1 MPDHTDLIRNL
12 TTVNQ
17 IIEALNQAVDVRG
30 ALEVT
35 LTRLVELMG
44 LETGWI
50 FLKDPESQNRWAG
63 KGYVLAAHHN
73 LPEAMKP
80 SRARAWKGGC
90 ECQTLCAKGDLQ
102 AAYNEV
108 RCSRLRQAPGD
119 RAGLAV
125 HASAPLR
132 SGETVL
138 GILNVAACDWEAFT
152 PESLVLLANV
162 GSQMGVTLERAR
174 LFELLQEQRIHEQAA
189 LLDFSRQL
197 LSHPELDDLMAYL
210 VEAVRTLLQVDAC
223 ALVLPADTPYNL
235 AFYAAS
241 GWYDDPVAAGRR
253 VPADERSGSGLVMR
267 TQTPLLVEDL
277 HVNDP
282 TPWIADWFRE
292 EGFRGHFIV
301 PLVAE
306 DQSIGV
312 LNINT
317 RQPRMLDGHELR
329 FLQLMANQAA
339 IALENA
345 RLHQERLKRQRLE
358 EELAVGQEIQHS
370 MLPELCPVIP
380 GWEFCSIYRPAQQ
393 VGGDFYDFFSLA
405 NQADQLGLVI
415 ADVAG
420 KGVPAALFM
429 ALSRTMIR
437 TVALSG
443 SPPAA
448 TLERANELILKDSN
462 AKIFLSAFYA
472 ILETGS
478 GRLTYTSAGHNW
490 PLWLPA
496 GSEECQQLH
505 ARGILLGVMEEI
517 SLEERTVQVAPGDT
531 LVFYTDGITEAM
543 NSKNE
548 LFGEERLR
556 AAVRSRAG
564 ATTDQILEAIV
575 AAVHIFVGSAPQA
588 DDYTIVVV
596 KRQVNQ

>member
-1 MPDHTDLIRNL
+1 MTEHQHLIRNL

-17 IIEALNQAVDVRG
+17 IIESLNQATDVRQ
-30 ALEVT
+30 ALDVA
-35 LTRLVELMG
+35 LTRLIDLMG

-80 SRARAWKGGC
+80 NRARAWKGGC
-90 ECQTLCAKGDLQ
+90 ECQTQCANGHLQ

-138 GILNVAACDWEAFT
+138 GILNVAAPDWDSFT
-152 PESLVLLANV
+152 EESLVLLANV

-174 LFELLQEQRIHEQAA
+174 LFELLQEQRIHEQAT
-189 LLDFSRQL
+189 LLNFSRQL
-197 LSHPELDDLMAYL
+197 LSRPDLDDLMAYL
-210 VEAVRTLLQVDAC
+210 VEEVRGLLRVDAC
-223 ALVLPADTPYNL
+223 ALVLPSETPQQL

-241 GWYDDPVAAGRR
+241 GWYDDPVEAGRSM
-253 VPADERSGSGLVMR
+253 PADERSGSGRVMLS
-267 TQTPLLVEDL
+267 QSPLLVEDL
-277 HVNDP
+277 QTRDP
-282 TPWIADWFRE
+282 TPWMADWFKQ
-292 EGFRGHFIV
+292 EGFRGHTIV
-301 PLVAE
+301 PLVVE
-306 DQSIGV
+306 DQAIGS

-317 RQPRMLDGHELR
+317 RYPRLLTIDELR
-329 FLQLMANQAA
+329 LLHLMANQAA

-370 MLPELCPVIP
+370 MLPDLCPLIP
-380 GWEFCSIYRPAQQ
+380 GWEICSIYRPAQL
-393 VGGDFYDFFSLA
+393 VGGDFYDFFTLPHQP
-405 NQADQLGLVI
+405 NRLGLVI

-443 SPPAA
+443 TAPAE
-448 TLERANELILKDSN
+448 TLIRANDLILKDSR

-472 ILETGS
+472 ILDTDS
-478 GRLTYTSAGHNW
+478 GRLVYTSAGHNW
-490 PLWLPA
+490 PLWIQAGPA
-496 GSEECQQLH
+496 GCEQLQ
-505 ARGILLGVMEEI
+505 ARGILLGVMEDI
-517 SLEERTVQVAPGDT
+517 SLEECEIQVAPGDS
-531 LVFYTDGITEAM
+531 LVFYTDGVTEAM
-543 NSKNE
+543 TASHE
-548 LFGEERLR
+548 LLGEERLR
-556 AAVRSRAG
+556 AALPVFPNPSAEQ
-564 ATTDQILEAIV
+564 TLQAIV
-575 AAVHIFVGSAPQA
+575 EAVEAHTGSAPQA

-596 KRQVNQ
+596 KRQANQ

>member
-1 MPDHTDLIRNL
+1 MSDHKKLIQNL

-50 FLKDPESQNRWAG
+50 FLKEPESQNRWAG

-90 ECQTLCAKGDLQ
+90 ECQTLCAKGELQ

-119 RAGLAV
+119 RAGLVV

-210 VEAVRTLLQVDAC
+210 VEAVRSLLQVDAC
-223 ALVLPADTPYNL
+223 ALVLPADTPHHL

-241 GWYDDPVAAGRR
+241 GWYDDPVEAGRR

-277 HVNDP
+277 QVNDP
-282 TPWIADWFRE
+282 TPWIADWFRA

-393 VGGDFYDFFSLA
+393 VGGDFYDFFGLA

-496 GSEECQQLH
+496 GRQECQQLH

-543 NSKNE
+543 NSQNE

-556 AAVRSRAG
+556 AAVRSQAG
-564 ATTDQILEAIV
+564 ATADQIMEAIV
-575 AAVHIFVGSAPQA
+575 AAVQEFVGSAPQA

-596 KRQVNQ
+596 KRQDNQ